1 MYPTGAKKNELCPWR
16 KQQGCIPAEAS
27 EAFVTNMEDVLD
39 LYARPEDPRR
49 PVVCVDETSKQHLQE
64 MRPPLPVMPGKP
76 YRYDP
81 EYKRNGVSNLFMI
94 FAPLLGFRHVE
105 VTDQR
110 RSIDFAHVC
119 QDIVDVHFPDAEK
132 ILIVCDNL
140 NTHKPGSLY
149 KAFDAQ
155 EAERIAEKLEFHYT
169 PKHGSWLNIAEIE
182 FSVLRRQCLS
192 RRIPDQETL
201 KREVQA
207 WQNRRNQQCSTV
219 HWRFTTQDARIK
231 LKKLYPSSND

>member
-1 MYPTGAKKNELCPWR
+1 M
-16 KQQGCIPAEAS
+16 
-27 EAFVTNMEDVLD
+27 TNMEDVLD

-94 FAPLLGFRHVE
+94 FAPLLGYRHVE

-140 NTHKPGSLY
+140 NSRDPCIKRLRHKRLSGSL
-149 KAFDAQ
+149 K
-155 EAERIAEKLEFHYT
+155 
-169 PKHGSWLNIAEIE
+169 N
-182 FSVLRRQCLS
+182 LS
-192 RRIPDQETL
+192 FTIP
-201 KREVQA
+201 R
-207 WQNRRNQQCSTV
+207 STGV
-219 HWRFTTQDARIK
+219 G
-231 LKKLYPSSND
+231 

>member
-16 KQQGCIPAEAS
+16 KQQWCIPAEAS

-49 PVVCVDETSKQHLQE
+49 PVVCVDETSQQHLQE

-81 EYKRNGVSNLFMI
+81 EYKRN
-94 FAPLLGFRHVE
+94 
-105 VTDQR
+105 
-110 RSIDFAHVC
+110 DFAHVC

-149 KAFDAQ
+149 KAFEAQ

-207 WQNRRNQQCSTV
+207 WQNRRNQQGTTV
-219 HWRFTTQDARIK
+219 HWRFTTDDARIK